1 MAEARC
7 DTVAEAM
14 EAEFSPEATDPIV
27 RNFDLYLSTAATL
40 TEAEAMEAQQAE
52 RRLPTK
58 RLLGETPH
66 RQDEEATL
74 MSQIRYEPLPQVF
87 VTANANLR
95 CLYELCAPSND
106 WVGMF
111 KGSPSLRGAEKACI

>member
-14 EAEFSPEATDPIV
+14 EVEFSPEATDPIV

-52 RRLPTK
+52 RR
-58 RLLGETPH
+58 ETPH

-74 MSQIRYEPLPQVF
+74 MSQMRYEPLPQVI

-111 KGSPSLRGAEKACI
+111 ISSSSLMGAEEASMHLSVRG